1 MSNFNT
7 GMARQQIIQAL
18 TKGLNAVTQSDL
30 NTALASKAD
39 ESEIVDLKSIIG
51 YLLDTNGK
59 NILNW
64 TEPSALQTVT
74 FTNNGDGTFTLSGN
88 PSSTTSI
95 ELAKVYGHAGE
106 SFVLSGC
113 PEGGSQANGYSLLV
127 ANQGGSMIGADEG
140 SGYSFMAPA
149 GETYFRVYARLRS
162 GTYSNLLY
170 KPMLCTPTAWAFS
183 HDFARYCPTNAE
195 LLKMIQSG

>member
-7 GMARQQIIQAL
+7 GMTRQQIIQAL

-39 ESEIVDLKSIIG
+39 ESEIADLKSIIG

-59 NILNW
+59 NVLNY
-64 TEPSALQTVT
+64 TIPALQNITIVE
-74 FTNNGDGTFTLSGN
+74 NGDGTFNVSGT
-88 PSSTTSI
+88 PSSVVSVEI
-95 ELAKVYGHAGE
+95 AKVYNHAGE
-106 SFVLSGC
+106 TFVLSGC
-113 PEGGSQANGYSLLV
+113 PEGGSQANGYSLV
-127 ANQGGSMIGADEG
+127 AANQSGSLIGADEG
-140 SGYSFMAPA
+140 SGYSFTAPA
-149 GETYFRVYARLRS
+149 NETYFRIYVRLRAGS
-162 GTYSNLLY
+162 YSNLLY

-183 HDFARYCPTNAE
+183 HNFAMYCPTNAE

>member
-7 GMARQQIIQAL
+7 GMTRQQIIQAL

-39 ESEIVDLKSIIG
+39 ESEIAGLKSIIG

-59 NILNW
+59 NVLNY
-64 TEPSALQTVT
+64 TIPALQNITIVE
-74 FTNNGDGTFTLSGN
+74 NGDGTFYVSGT
-88 PSSTTSI
+88 PSSVVSVEI
-95 ELAKVYGHAGE
+95 AKVYNHAGE
-106 SFVLSGC
+106 TFVLSGC
-113 PEGGSQANGYSLLV
+113 PEGGSQTNGYSLV
-127 ANQGGSMIGADEG
+127 AANQGGSLIGADEG
-140 SGYSFMAPA
+140 NGYSFTAPA
-149 GETYFRVYARLRS
+149 NETYFRIYVRLRAGS
-162 GTYSNLLY
+162 YSNLLY

-195 LLKMIQSG
+195 LLKMIQSS

>member
-7 GMARQQIIQAL
+7 GMTRQQIIQAL
-18 TKGLNAVTQSDL
+18 TKGLSAISQDDL
-30 NTALASKAD
+30 SAALESKAD
-39 ESEIVDLKSIIG
+39 NSDIADLKTIIG

-59 NILNW
+59 NILKW
-64 TEPSALQTVT
+64 TDPAALQTVT

-88 PSSTTSI
+88 PTSATSI
-95 ELAKVYGHAGE
+95 EIAKVYGHAGE

-113 PEGGSQANGYSLLV
+113 PEGGSQASGYSLLV
-127 ANQGGSMIGADEG
+127 ANQAGSMIGADEG
-140 SGYSFMAPA
+140 AGYSFTAPA
-149 GETYFRVYARLRS
+149 GETYFRVYARLRA

-183 HDFARYCPTNAE
+183 HSFAQYCPTNAE
-195 LLKMIQSG
+195 LLKMIQSS